1 MCEGERQVGFE
12 VHAVEKACVHVE
24 AWLNV
29 GGRWVGYDMGEVPSG
44 HVNGWLATSKR
55 KARGFVVPVLGY
67 MGHRPWVKIAIWA

>member
-1 MCEGERQVGFE
+1 MHGREETGRGSGCACRLSVGR
-12 VHAVEKACVHVE
+12 
-24 AWLNV
+24 
-29 GGRWVGYDMGEVPSG
+29 RWVSYDMGEVPSG